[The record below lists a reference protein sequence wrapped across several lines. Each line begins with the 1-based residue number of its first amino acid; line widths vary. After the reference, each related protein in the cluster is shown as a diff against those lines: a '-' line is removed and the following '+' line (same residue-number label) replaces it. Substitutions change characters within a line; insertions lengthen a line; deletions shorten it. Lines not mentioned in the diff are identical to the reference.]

1 MAVRQVVKH
10 GHQVLTGNLP
20 QIEEVTPELRAI
32 IDDMVDT
39 MREGDPPGVGLAG
52 PQIGEALRVVVAEP
66 PPDHEDDVAVYR
78 EAVVLINPQIV
89 MASGREVIEEGCLS
103 CPGVTAD
110 VERPSH
116 VVVTGLDIDGKSV
129 KLEVTGA
136 LARIFQH
143 EIDHLNGKFFFD
155 HLNPLKRQLVKA
167 RIRRT

>member
-1 MAVRQVVKH
+1 MAVREVVKH
-10 GHQVLTGNLP
+10 GHEVLTGGLP
-20 QIEEVTPELRAI
+20 EIKEITPEIRRVV
-32 IDDMVDT
+32 DDMIDT

-52 PQIGEALRVVVAEP
+52 PQIGEALPVIVAEP
-66 PPDHEDDVAVYR
+66 PPEHEGDDAVYR
-78 EAVVLINPQIV
+78 DAVVLINPKII

-103 CPGVTAD
+103 CPGVTAE
-110 VERPSH
+110 VERPSQ
-116 VVVTGLDIDGKSV
+116 VVVSGLDIEGRPA

>member
-1 MAVRQVVKH
+1 MAVRPVVKH
-10 GHQVLTGNLP
+10 GHRVLNGNLP
-20 QIEEVTPELRAI
+20 EITEVTPELIAI
-32 IDDMVDT
+32 VDDMIDT

-52 PQIGEALRVVVAEP
+52 PQIGEALRVIVAEP
-66 PPDHEDDVAVYR
+66 PPDHEGDIAVYR
-78 EAVVLINPQIV
+78 DAVVLLNPQIV

-116 VVVTGLDIDGKSV
+116 VVVAGLNVEGQPV

-143 EIDHLNGKFFFD
+143 EIDHLHGRFFFD

>member
-1 MAVRQVVKH
+1 MAVREVVRH
-10 GHQVLTGNLP
+10 GHEVLKGNLP
-20 QIEEVTPELRAI
+20 TIDDITPDVRAI
-32 IDDMVDT
+32 IDDMIDT

-52 PQIGEALRVVVAEP
+52 PQIGEALPLIVAEP
-66 PPDHEDDVAVYR
+66 PPDHEDETALYR
-78 EAVVLINPQIV
+78 GAVVLINPKIV

-116 VVVTGLDIDGKSV
+116 VVVTALDVEGNPV
-129 KLEVTGA
+129 RLEVTGA

-143 EIDHLNGKFFFD
+143 EIDHLNGRFFFD